1 MLGGVFITKELIFP
15 FRLKG
20 LIINNGTI
28 EGTGKITFLKRKDA
42 QYQESLLETK
52 EKVTYCLTRQTFK
65 DIEVT
70 EIIGNF
76 ENGHLSGPVKLKLG
90 NGQVA
95 IVDFVKGI
103 PRGLFR

>member
-1 MLGGVFITKELIFP
+1 MSFSH
-15 FRLKG
+15 RLKG

-52 EKVTYCLTRQTFK
+52 EKVTYCLTQQTFN

-70 EIIGNF
+70 EIIGTF
-76 ENGHLSGPVKLKLG
+76 ENGLLTGPVKLKLR
-90 NGQVA
+90 NGHVA

-103 PRGLFR
+103 TRGLHR